1 MTFSLVDNLIKTDY
15 LLRIYSAIINNSSKE
30 RLNFQKKQAL
40 EYYKQ
45 GYSIIPITPKTK
57 RAAIRWGC
65 YQKVRAN
72 KEQIQRWFEKT
83 VYDIAILT
91 GKVSG
96 IIHKAVEAIEDE
108 AVRKNIKNTMK
119 IKTGS
124 SNLN

>member
-1 MTFSLVDNLIKTDY
+1 MI
-15 LLRIYSAIINNSSKE
+15 IYTSTT
-30 RLNFQKKQAL
+30 LQQAL

-45 GYSIIPITPKTK
+45 GYSIIPLTPKTK
-57 RAAIRWGC
+57 RAAIRWAR

-72 KEQIQRWFEKT
+72 KEQIQIWFEKT

-96 IIHKAVEAIEDE
+96 IIEFDIDGEEATLHFHKAVEAIEDE

-124 SNLN
+124 SNLS